1 MSQVTMDSEGY
12 NALLFGKT
20 NIGGYFFD
28 AFIDVEYTREAT
40 LTQSPVQTGAAITD
54 HAYLNPVK
62 LTMTVGM
69 SDVMQSRVAGQFEG
83 GWSRSRNAWDVLVK
97 MQEDRV
103 PMSVLTRLGRYD
115 NMLIRSLKQKDDFE
129 ELYALHATVELEQII
144 VVQTKKATVSLSP
157 QVTGSTQSGTVQ
169 AMRIDRSI
177 LSYLTQ
183 LQYVNGEGWQ

>member
-1 MSQVTMDSEGY
+1 MSQITMDSPEY

-28 AFIDVEYTREAT
+28 AYIEVEYTREST
-40 LTQSPVQTGAAITD
+40 LTTSPVQTGAAITD
-54 HAYLNPVK
+54 HAYLKPAK
-62 LTMTVGM
+62 ITMKVGM

-115 NMLIRSLKQKDDFE
+115 NMLIKSIRQKDDFK

-144 VVQTKKATVSLSP
+144 VVQMQVVKVSLAP
-157 QVTGSTQSGTVQ
+157 QITGSTQSGTLQPVTV
-169 AMRIDRSI
+169 DRS
-177 LSYLTQ
+177 LAKWGYLRWR
-183 LQYVNGEGWQ
+183 GEV